1 MVVKDYIVYRI
12 IPIDTEVEVGAPSLP
27 SKWKTLGDYKNRQEE
42 TLEKYRPNGFPR
54 RYNCLFVCF
63 SKENAYEWA
72 RIKYCKRDT
81 PYKLLTLEI
90 TGELFWFM
98 SDCYNLL
105 NEYSTQQEFDNAAIN
120 YWNSLIE
127 DNSLLSLDNGYE
139 GLFVGENKIIEIE
152 YKNYINGESVDV
164 E

>member
-1 MVVKDYIVYRI
+1 MIVKEIFVYRI
-12 IPIDTEVEVGAPSLP
+12 VPYYSDVKEGDFAHP
-27 SKWKTLGDYKNRQEE
+27 SKWEIKGERKQKIEECLEANRPSSYP
-42 TLEKYRPNGFPR
+42 KRDK
-54 RYNCLFVCF
+54 CLYVCF

-72 RIKYCKRDT
+72 RIKYCKKDT

-98 SDCYNLL
+98 SDYYNLL
-105 NEYSTQQEFDNAAIN
+105 DEYSTQQEFDNAAIN

-127 DNSLLSLDNGYE
+127 DERFLPLDKGYE
-139 GLFVGENKIIEIE
+139 GLFVGKNKIIAIE
-152 YKNYINGESVDV
+152 YKNYINGESRDI